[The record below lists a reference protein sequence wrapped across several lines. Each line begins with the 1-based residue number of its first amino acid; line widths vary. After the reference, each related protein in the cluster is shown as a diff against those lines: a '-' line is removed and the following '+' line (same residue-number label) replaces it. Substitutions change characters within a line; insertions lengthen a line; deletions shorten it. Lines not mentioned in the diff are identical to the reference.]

1 MTWFLSSDT
10 PRGYGGSIGRSSR
23 ERQGICIRIP
33 SEPEK
38 TAFDSTTAVAYTSPD
53 ILFHLVCE
61 YHAVVQIQPT
71 LESRRKEITLY
82 AIIRDRGMQ
91 YRVQEGQIL
100 DIALTSDVAAGGEL
114 TVSEV
119 LLVGGE
125 QTVVGNPTVSGA
137 SVVLKVI
144 GDVQGDK
151 IVVFR
156 YKSKKRYRRRTG
168 HRQDLT
174 RVQVV
179 KIDVSGAD
187 DAKPKA
193 TRRKSAAA

>member
-1 MTWFLSSDT
+1 M
-10 PRGYGGSIGRSSR
+10 
-23 ERQGICIRIP
+23 
-33 SEPEK
+33 
-38 TAFDSTTAVAYTSPD
+38 
-53 ILFHLVCE
+53 
-61 YHAVVQIQPT
+61 
-71 LESRRKEITLY
+71 Y

>member
-1 MTWFLSSDT
+1 
-10 PRGYGGSIGRSSR
+10 
-23 ERQGICIRIP
+23 
-33 SEPEK
+33 
-38 TAFDSTTAVAYTSPD
+38 
-53 ILFHLVCE
+53 
-61 YHAVVQIQPT
+61 VQIQPT